1 MTAPHEHDTVGETS
15 HVAADDGIDLWDGPG
30 LREVDLWFATGQPDV
45 LVIGSAHEEE
55 VFWLGV
61 GDEPELESQALTRP
75 ARQVRVDFLTDL
87 DGGGDLRD
95 LVDGP

>member
-1 MTAPHEHDTVGETS
+1 MVRHGE
-15 HVAADDGIDLWDGPG
+15 
-30 LREVDLWFATGQPDV
+30 PDV
-45 LVIGSAHEEE
+45 LVIGAAHEEE